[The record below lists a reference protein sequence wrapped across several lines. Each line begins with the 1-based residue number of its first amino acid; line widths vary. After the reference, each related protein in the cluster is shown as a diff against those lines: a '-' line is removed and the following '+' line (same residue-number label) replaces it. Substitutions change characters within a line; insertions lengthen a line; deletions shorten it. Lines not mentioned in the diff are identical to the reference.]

1 MQERIVSLAFD
12 VVSNI
17 LETGPVSSSPRN
29 ILISEFVIRFLVVV

>member
-17 LETGPVSSSPRN
+17 LETGPVSSST
-29 ILISEFVIRFLVVV
+29 FVLLHQRFLLVLK

>member
-17 LETGPVSSSPRN
+17 LETGPVSSLFERIVN
-29 ILISEFVIRFLVVV
+29 FFVFVA